1 MTKLL
6 YADLTYQLRGIG
18 FQVHNELGAGHD
30 EKDYENALCY
40 GMNEAGIIFR
50 PQPKYYIHYR
60 EQQIGEYI
68 PDIVLAD
75 GKVILD
81 LKATPQIEP
90 LHKAQVLSYTAVT
103 GADLGLIMNFGGA
116 SLQFE
121 RLPNFL
127 ENRQRAE
134 SQIAIPADGLYL
146 ELTHRVLDALF
157 TVHRSLGPGFL
168 HQVYRRASRIE
179 LSHCGINYVY
189 LKELP
194 LRYKGQVVAQKE
206 TRLLWIEGKILL
218 ATVALSTI
226 THEHTEKLRWAMR
239 EVGCQLGLLA
249 NFYPSRLDVRLLRV
263 AGK

>member
-18 FQVHNELGAGHD
+18 FQVHNELGPGHD
-30 EKDYENALCY
+30 EKDYEVALCY
-40 GMNEAGIIFR
+40 GMSDADIIFR
-50 PQPKYYIHYR
+50 PQQKYYINYR
-60 EQQIGEYI
+60 DEQIGEYI

-81 LKATPQIEP
+81 LKATPQIVAF
-90 LHKAQVLSYTAVT
+90 HKAQVLSYTAVT
-103 GADLGLIMNFGGA
+103 GAELGLIMNFGST

-127 ENRQRAE
+127 ENRQRVD
-134 SQIAIPADGLYL
+134 SKIPIPADGLYP
-146 ELTHRVLDALF
+146 ELTYQILDALF
-157 TVHRSLGPGFL
+157 TVHRTLGPGFL
-168 HQVYRRASRIE
+168 SQVYRRASRIE
-179 LSHCGINYVY
+179 LSHCGINYIY

-194 LRYKGQVVAQKE
+194 LRYKGQVISQKE
-206 TRLLWIEGKILL
+206 TRLVWIEGKILL

-239 EVGCQLGLLA
+239 ETGCQLGVIA
-249 NFYPSRLDVRLLRV
+249 NFYPSRLDVRFLRV